1 MISLQTDCPLSH
13 LRHFLRL
20 KASLPL
26 RYGPFSLT
34 APLNWRSLLLEAL
47 AVHVLHC
54 VTYFSVLRG
63 PESFKGSCRLQGS
76 VYVVLPPSTAVI
88 GYVTGFRR
96 LVTLFPTT
104 ATLHHRFLK
113 TFPCSNH
120 GQCHNWLHHRF
131 LKTCPSSNH
140 SHNWLHHR
148 FPKTC
153 HPSSNHGQ
161 CHSWLHHMFLK
172 TSPSSNHSHNWLH
185 HRYSRLLLPP
195 TTPITGYI
203 IRFQRLVI
211 LPPTMASATIGYI
224 IGFSRLLLP
233 PATPITGYII
243 GFQRLVILP
252 PTMASATIGYIIGFQ
267 KLVRWLTVSCCVQ
280 VAVSLW
286 PHGQLTMADHM

>member
-20 KASLPL
+20 KASVPL
-26 RYGPFSLT
+26 RYGPLSLT

-54 VTYFSVLRG
+54 VTYFSVIRG

-96 LVTLFPTT
+96 LVTLSPTTAVIGYVIGFRRLVTLFPTT
-104 ATLHHRFLK
+104 ATLHHRFPK

-140 SHNWLHHR
+140 SHDWLHHR

-161 CHSWLHHMFLK
+161 CH
-172 TSPSSNHSHNWLH
+172 NWLH
-185 HRYSRLLLPP
+185 HRFLKTCPSSNGTPMTGYIIGFQRLVIFPPTMASATTGYIIGFSRLLLPP

-203 IRFQRLVI
+203 IGTQDFSFLQP
-211 LPPTMASATIGYI
+211 LP
-224 IGFSRLLLP
+224 
-233 PATPITGYII
+233 
-243 GFQRLVILP
+243 
-252 PTMASATIGYIIGFQ
+252 
-267 KLVRWLTVSCCVQ
+267 
-280 VAVSLW
+280 
-286 PHGQLTMADHM
+286 